1 MKPAE
6 LSESGATDRLS
17 VQIDLLQEAFRTL
30 STASTPKDLAGRFV
44 AIVRRVQAG
53 SDVCLVHRAVGSEV
67 WQDLTNIANRHPAD
81 FLPLPEER
89 SGSAAF
95 LDPTSTEIRVVLRL
109 VDLSYAGIIITC
121 KLSGSQYSDAELLSA
136 RLFAHLFENAYQSM
150 LSRRNEKGLIFS
162 LNHRVLQLNSLIDTG
177 IEVARLDQDITPEQ
191 MALQRAASLT
201 NASHGTV
208 TVTAT
213 NGQTQVYT
221 FPEGSAAALPQ
232 IVTVQGGQQQIG
244 TSFSFGGNNYSFEL
258 HNKESRSGPVA
269 FDETDQLLLDALA
282 RQVHASLENRYL
294 HAQALEKQKIEQDIA
309 VAASIQ
315 QRILPTALPAIEGYD
330 VAGVNIPSKA
340 VGGDYYDCIALP
352 NGRFALVIADVS
364 GKGVPAAL
372 LVSSLH
378 AYLSAY
384 IESGMPL
391 RDLAG
396 RLNRVICHASTDD
409 KFITAYLGILTPST
423 GKFESL
429 NAGHT
434 STFLLRADG
443 SVQELSKG
451 GVPLGM
457 LDMDFP
463 FESETVTLQPG
474 DRLLL
479 YTDGVTE
486 AMNENH
492 ELYDTAFPL
501 KDFVVRQKPDKASGF
516 IHGLITDIKQ
526 FTGKADQNDDI
537 TALYLLR
544 R

>member
-1 MKPAE
+1 MNA
-6 LSESGATDRLS
+6 
-17 VQIDLLQEAFRTL
+17 
-30 STASTPKDLAGRFV
+30 
-44 AIVRRVQAG
+44 
-53 SDVCLVHRAVGSEV
+53 
-67 WQDLTNIANRHPAD
+67 
-81 FLPLPEER
+81 
-89 SGSAAF
+89 
-95 LDPTSTEIRVVLRL
+95 TSTEIRAVLKL
-109 VDLSYAGIIITC
+109 VDLSYAGLIISSQ
-121 KLSGSQYSDAELLSA
+121 LSGSPFNDTDLLSA
-136 RLFAHLFENAYQSM
+136 RLFTHLFDNAYQAM

-177 IEVARLDQDITPEQ
+177 IEVARLDQGITPEQ

-201 NASHGTV
+201 NASRGIV
-208 TVTAT
+208 TVTGA
-213 NGQTQVYT
+213 NGQTQVYS
-221 FPEGSAAALPQ
+221 FPAESAAASPL
-232 IVTVQGGQQQIG
+232 IVTAQAGQHRISS
-244 TSFSFGGNNYSFEL
+244 SFSFGGSSYEFEL
-258 HNKESRSGPVA
+258 HNKESRTGPVP

-294 HAQALEKQKIEQDIA
+294 HAQSLEKQKIEQDMA

-315 QRILPTALPAIEGYD
+315 QRILPTTLPLIDGYD
-330 VAGVNIPSKA
+330 VAGINIPSKA

-352 NGRFALVIADVS
+352 DGRFALVIADVS

-384 IESGMPL
+384 IESGKPL
-391 RDLAG
+391 RDLVG
-396 RLNRVICHASTDD
+396 RLNRVICQASTDD

-423 GKFESL
+423 GEFESL

-443 SVQELSKG
+443 SVQELSAG

-463 FESETVTLQPG
+463 YQSETVSIQPG

-486 AMNENH
+486 AMNENGD
-492 ELYDTAFPL
+492 LYDTYAPL
-501 KDFVVRQKPDKASGF
+501 KDFVVQQRPEKAGGF
-516 IHGLITDIKQ
+516 IHDLISDIKR
-526 FTGKADQNDDI
+526 FTGKAEQNDDI